1 MFATPLLKLLLIPD
15 EKKLKINYCQFSN
28 NKNPCQRLLRVF
40 LLAAEQQGGGG
51 KESKL
56 AVLGPLFSFSCSLI
70 KRLQL

>member
-1 MFATPLLKLLLIPD
+1 MFATPLLKLLLISD
-15 EKKLKINYCQFSN
+15 EKKLKINYCQFS

-40 LLAAEQQGGGG
+40 LLAAELQGGGG